1 MVMSHLVLEPTYID
15 ELTKQGFGRETWSD
29 KLGIAF
35 LIHRS
40 FSWLVLVILI
50 FIAWK
55 NESSQKLP
63 ILRTSFIVLAL
74 ELISGVLLAYANMPG
89 LVQTSH
95 LVFATILLGTLG
107 MAVLRVRSSGGETV
121 K

>member
-40 FSWLVLVILI
+40 FSCDSY
-50 FIAWK
+50 F
-55 NESSQKLP
+55 
-63 ILRTSFIVLAL
+63 
-74 ELISGVLLAYANMPG
+74 
-89 LVQTSH
+89 H
-95 LVFATILLGTLG
+95 
-107 MAVLRVRSSGGETV
+107 RVEKRKFLKITNS
-121 K
+121 